1 MPAGTAARVGTGSEA
16 GRLRAVLTLWKPR
29 IGVAIGFT
37 GVAGYAL
44 AAREGF
50 EPVLALALFTGMMVA
65 AGGAGAFNQYVER
78 DLDAR
83 MRRTCARPFVTG
95 ELRAG
100 PRWLSLILGVAA
112 AGMAFTA
119 WVAGPWAAAATA
131 AGIFVYAVVYTLWLK
146 RRTRW
151 NIVIGGL
158 AGSLALLAGAGAVS
172 PSAMVSPLVLAFAL
186 VLFLWT
192 PSHFWSLAIAL
203 REDYR
208 AAGVPMLPVLHG
220 PELTAR
226 VVLANTVALVGAS
239 LVPGALGLGAGYA
252 AAAALAGGFF
262 LWHNLR
268 QLRDPTPAAGRASF
282 LASLVHLGV
291 LLGAATLAATGA
303 W

>member
-1 MPAGTAARVGTGSEA
+1 MRAGSAARVEVGSEA
-16 GRLRAVLTLWKPR
+16 GRLRAFLTLWKPR

-44 AAREGF
+44 AAREAF
-50 EPVLALALFTGMMVA
+50 DPALAAALFAGMLLA

-78 DLDAR
+78 DLDAC
-83 MRRTCARPFVTG
+83 MRRTRARPFVTG

-100 PRWLSLILGVAA
+100 PVWLAAILAVAVSGVAL
-112 AGMAFTA
+112 TA
-119 WVAGPWAAAATA
+119 WAAGPWAAAATA
-131 AGIFVYAVVYTLWLK
+131 GGTFVYAVVYTLWLK
-146 RRTRW
+146 RRTCW

-172 PSAMVSPLVLAFAL
+172 ASAMGSPLVLAFAL

-226 VVLANTVALVGAS
+226 VVLANTIVLVGAS
-239 LVPGALGLGAGYA
+239 LVPAALGLGAGYA
-252 AAAALAGGFF
+252 VAAALAGGFF

-282 LASLVHLGV
+282 LASLVHLGA

>member
-1 MPAGTAARVGTGSEA
+1 MRAGSAARIEAGSES
-16 GRLRAVLTLWKPR
+16 GRLRALLTLWKPR

-44 AAREGF
+44 AARQAF
-50 EPVLALALFTGMMVA
+50 DPALAAGLFAGMTVA

-83 MRRTCARPFVTG
+83 MRRTRARPFVTG
-95 ELRAG
+95 ELHAG
-100 PRWLSLILGVAA
+100 PGWLALILAVAV
-112 AGMAFTA
+112 AGIALTA
-119 WVAGPWAAAATA
+119 WAAGPWAAAATA
-131 AGIFVYAVVYTLWLK
+131 AGTFVYAVVYTLWLK
-146 RRTRW
+146 RRTHW
-151 NIVIGGL
+151 NIVVGGL

-172 PSAMVSPLVLAFAL
+172 AAAMLSPLVLAFAL

-208 AAGVPMLPVLHG
+208 AAGVPMLPVLRG
-220 PELTAR
+220 ARLTAR
-226 VVLANTVALVGAS
+226 VVLINTVFLLGAS
-239 LVPGALGLGAGYA
+239 LLPGALGLGAGYA
-252 AAAALAGGFF
+252 AAAVLAGGFF

-282 LASLVHLGV
+282 LASLVHLGA